1 MIDGAAAAGEPLSVV
16 PTRIPMDPRSIIR
29 GVMPCTARAKTGE
42 TADREHRRTPSH
54 RDCPAGGAASVGQEV
69 SSEPVR
75 GVDDPELTELL
86 ELVGERV
93 REYYRDI
100 ENLAWTTTIRHEVF
114 EDDWSPKEAP
124 KDLVFESIVL
134 LEPPPDDFPVP
145 FVVREES
152 DLTHVDGASVDPD
165 RIRTGIGLPRYWI
178 ASPAVRHR

>member
-1 MIDGAAAAGEPLSVV
+1 MHYRRNNLAKRPIASIAARLLIVIALP
-16 PTRIPMDPRSIIR
+16 
-29 GVMPCTARAKTGE
+29 
-42 TADREHRRTPSH
+42 
-54 RDCPAGGAASVGQEV
+54 AASVGQDV

-114 EDDWSPKEAP
+114 EDDWSPKEEP
-124 KDLVFESIVL
+124 RELVFESIAL
-134 LEPPPDDFPVP
+134 LETPPDDVPVP

-152 DLTHVDGASVDPD
+152 DLTHVDGASVDPGYELESD
-165 RIRTGIGLPRYWI
+165 FLYRYRLFELLTLLPEYRATSDLVFSYAGRARRPSRIRGRCRTTSFP
-178 ASPAVRHR
+178 